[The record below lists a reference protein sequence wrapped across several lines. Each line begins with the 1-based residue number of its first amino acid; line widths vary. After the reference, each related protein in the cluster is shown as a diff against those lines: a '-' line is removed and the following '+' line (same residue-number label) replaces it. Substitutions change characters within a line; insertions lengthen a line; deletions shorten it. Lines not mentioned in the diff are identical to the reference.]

1 MGDITSTI
9 SAILF
14 LASTALN
21 VYITMRLSKF
31 ENTMK
36 GYIEDQIKESEKEI
50 AFKIRETKADS
61 EKHMLR
67 EIEIVT
73 DRIDRLDKRIQ

>member
-50 AFKIRETKADS
+50 AFKIRETKGDS